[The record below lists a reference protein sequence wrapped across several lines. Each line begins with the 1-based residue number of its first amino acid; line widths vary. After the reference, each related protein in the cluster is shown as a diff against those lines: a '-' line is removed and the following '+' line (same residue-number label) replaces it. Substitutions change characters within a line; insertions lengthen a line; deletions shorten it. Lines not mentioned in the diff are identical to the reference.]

1 MTHVRKKGGE
11 NYSITQTNFIFQNT
25 KASIKQHQKI
35 FALSTKVQYFSV
47 FFCLFVLF
55 ITIPP
60 APEKIDGI

>member
-35 FALSTKVQYFSV
+35 FALSTKVQYFC
-47 FFCLFVLF
+47 FFFLFVLF